1 MELNTSTIYMGMKLR
16 NPLIV
21 GSSGLSST
29 PEKVKACSDA
39 GAGAVVLK
47 SIFEEQIEKDLGNMS
62 GSSWYP
68 EAADYIGRYGM
79 DNAVSRYLE
88 LLKGSAGMVD
98 IPVIPSIHC
107 FGSGKWVDFAARLE
121 DAGAPALELN
131 AFILPSDPRKTG
143 RENEQALLDIIS
155 HIKKVVSIPVAVK
168 VGSHFS
174 SLPTFARELENAG
187 ADALVVF
194 NRFYSLDL
202 DIEKLEVI
210 PGANFS
216 SPQEAQTVM
225 RWISILKPLLNCDLA
240 ATTGVHD
247 GPGLVKQLLAGA
259 RAVQISSTL
268 YRNGLGTIGT
278 MLAFLV
284 DWMKRHGH
292 ASVDSFIGSM
302 AATSNPAEFLRVQF
316 MKVSVGE

>member
-16 NPLIV
+16 NPVIV

-216 SPQEAQTVM
+216 TPQEAQTVM
-225 RWISILKPLLNCDLA
+225 RWISILKPLLT
-240 ATTGVHD
+240 ATLRPPPVSTTAQGSSNSFS
-247 GPGLVKQLLAGA
+247 PGLGPYRSPA
-259 RAVQISSTL
+259 RCTGTVWGPSERCWPSSST
-268 YRNGLGTIGT
+268 G
-278 MLAFLV
+278 
-284 DWMKRHGH
+284 
-292 ASVDSFIGSM
+292 
-302 AATSNPAEFLRVQF
+302 
-316 MKVSVGE
+316 

>member
-1 MELNTSTIYMGMKLR
+1 MNTSTIYMGMKLR
-16 NPLIV
+16 NPVIV

-29 PEKVKACSDA
+29 PEKVKACFDA

-47 SIFEEQIEKDLGNMS
+47 SIFEEQIENDLGTMS

-79 DNAVSRYLE
+79 DNAVSRYLD
-88 LLKGSAGMVD
+88 LLKDSAGMVD

-143 RENEQALLDIIS
+143 RENEQALLDILN
-155 HIKKVVSIPVAVK
+155 HIKQVVSIPVAVK
-168 VGSHFS
+168 IGSHFS
-174 SLPTFARELENAG
+174 SLPTFARELEHSG

-210 PGANFS
+210 PGTNFS
-216 SPQEAQTVM
+216 SPQEAQTVT
-225 RWISILKPLLNCDLA
+225 RWVSILHPLLNCDLA

-247 GPGLVKQLLAGA
+247 GQGLVKQLLAGA
-259 RAVQISSTL
+259 RAVQISSAL
-268 YRNGLGTIGT
+268 YKNGLGTIGT

-292 ASVDSFIGSM
+292 TSVDSFMGKM
-302 AATSNPAEFLRVQF
+302 ASTSNPAEFLRVQF

>member
-1 MELNTSTIYMGMKLR
+1 MNTSTIYMGMKLR
-16 NPLIV
+16 NPLMV

-29 PEKVKACSDA
+29 PEKVKACADA

-47 SIFEEQIEKDLGNMS
+47 SIFEEQIEKDLGTMS

-79 DNAVSRYLE
+79 ENAVDSYLD
-88 LLKGSAGMVD
+88 LLKRSLGMVE

-143 RENEQALLDIIS
+143 RENEQVLLDILS
-155 HIKKVVSIPVAVK
+155 RIKKVVSIPVAVK
-168 VGSHFS
+168 IGSHFS
-174 SLPTFARELENAG
+174 SLSTFARELEQSG
-187 ADALVVF
+187 ADALVIF

-202 DIEKLEVI
+202 DIEKLEII
-210 PGANFS
+210 PGTNLS
-216 SPQEAQTVM
+216 SPQEAQLVT
-225 RWISILKPLLNCDLA
+225 RWVSILHPLLGCDLA

-247 GPGLVKQLLAGA
+247 GQGLVRQLLAGA
-259 RAVQISSTL
+259 RAVQVSSTL
-268 YRNGLGTIGT
+268 YRNGLGNIGN

-284 DWMKRHGH
+284 DWMRRHGH
-292 ASVDSFIGSM
+292 SSVDSFVGM
-302 AATSNPAEFLRVQF
+302 LAATSNPAEFLRVQF

>member
-1 MELNTSTIYMGMKLR
+1 MQLNTSTIYMGMKLR

-21 GSSGLSST
+21 GSSGLSSS
-29 PEKVKACSDA
+29 PDKVKACSDA

-47 SIFEEQIEKDLGNMS
+47 SIFEEQIEKDLGTMS
-62 GSSWYP
+62 GGSWYP
-68 EAADYIGRYGM
+68 EASDYIGRYGM
-79 DNAVSRYLE
+79 DNAVDSYLD
-88 LLKGSAGMVD
+88 LLKRSLALVD

-121 DAGAPALELN
+121 AAGAPALELN

-155 HIKKVVSIPVAVK
+155 RIKKVVSIPVAVK
-168 VGSHFS
+168 IGSHFS
-174 SLPTFARELENAG
+174 SLSTFARELENAG

-194 NRFYSLDL
+194 NRFYSLDI

-210 PGANFS
+210 PGTNFS
-216 SPQEAQTVM
+216 SPQEAQLVT
-225 RWISILKPLLNCDLA
+225 RWISILHPLLRCDLA

-247 GPGLVKQLLAGA
+247 GPGLVRQLLAGA
-259 RAVQISSTL
+259 RAVQVSSAL

-278 MLAFLV
+278 MLAFMV
-284 DWMKRHGH
+284 DWMKRHGRS
-292 ASVDSFIGSM
+292 SVDSFVGTM